1 MKIPYKHL
9 LRSLPECP
17 SINDISKKLFQLG
30 HEHETSDDIFDFELT
45 PNRGDCLSINGILR
59 ELSIFYDVNNDLPV
73 FEGDIDSF
81 ELDFLNNAP
90 DICPQISFLQIEID
104 EEISQYNELLESY
117 FRDLNLNKNNFFTDI
132 SNFLSYESGQPTHCY
147 DYKKINDQIIFENFY
162 GESDFTTLLDQQIKI
177 KGNNSI
183 FKLKNEIINLA
194 GVIGGKS
201 TACSEKTKSVLI
213 ECAYFKPEGIIG
225 KTLKYNIQSDAAY
238 KFERGVDFNNQNNVL
253 RRFVSI
259 VMDHTNIKS
268 MKIFSKKYQDIHRTS
283 LPIDIDSINNILG
296 TNIEESHYLKI
307 LSDLDF
313 TNSHNAIRTP
323 SHRHDIFSQNDLA
336 EEIARVIGY
345 DNIEKKDFN
354 ILSTKPTKE
363 FNEVENKIRDLLIEN
378 GFYEVINFPFVNE
391 CSDKAIFLDNPLD
404 SNKSFLRL
412 EIKQSLIDNLL
423 YNERRQK
430 DSVKLFEISNV
441 YSNQSKVTQEI
452 KIGIIGSGRVGKNY
466 RDFSKK
472 INKDYFEDILK
483 ELDPNNKFL
492 IEQIDRNTLDTKL
505 KNEIIYSEI
514 NLDNFS
520 DEILKKNSFS
530 NRPKD
535 YIKFKEISEFP
546 SSIRDLSFSVRDFNN
561 LALLENTILSYKNDI
576 LKEAFIFD
584 FYKNNKNN
592 EIKIGFRLVFQSTNN
607 TITDNEVD
615 EVLDDIIKL
624 ALSIN
629 GINLPG
635 L

>member
-17 SINDISKKLFQLG
+17 DIHDISKKLFQLG
-30 HEHETSDDIFDFELT
+30 HEHEISDEIFDFEFT

-59 ELSIFYDVNNDLPV
+59 ELSIFYDLNYDLPV

-81 ELDFLNNAP
+81 ELDFINNAP
-90 DICPQISFLQIEID
+90 DMCPQISFLQIEID
-104 EEISQYNELLESY
+104 EEISHYNEPLESY

-147 DYKKINDQIIFENFY
+147 DYKKINGQIIFENFY

-177 KGNNSI
+177 KDKNSI

-213 ECAYFKPEGIIG
+213 ECAYFQPEGIIG

-253 RRFVSI
+253 RRFISI
-259 VMDHTNIKS
+259 VMDHTKIKS
-268 MKIFSKKYQDIHRTS
+268 MKIFSKKYKDIDRIS
-283 LPIDIDSINNILG
+283 LPVDIDSINNILG
-296 TNIEESHYLKI
+296 TNIEKPEYLRI
-307 LSDLDF
+307 LGDLDF
-313 TNSHNAIRTP
+313 INSENMIRIP
-323 SHRHDIFSQNDLA
+323 SHRNDIFSQNDLA

-354 ILSTKPTKE
+354 ILNTKPAKE

-391 CSDKAIFLDNPLD
+391 SSDKAISLDNPLD
-404 SNKSFLRL
+404 SNKNFLRL
-412 EIKQSLIDNLL
+412 KIKQSLIDNLL

-430 DSVKLFEISNV
+430 DSIKLFEISNI
-441 YSNQSKVTQEI
+441 YSNEPNVTQKI
-452 KIGIIGSGRVGKNY
+452 NIGIIGSGRVAKNY

-483 ELDPNNKFL
+483 KLIPKNKFL
-492 IEQIDRNTLDTKL
+492 VEQIDRNTLDTKL

-514 NLDNFS
+514 NLDKFS
-520 DEILKKNSFS
+520 NEILKINSCS
-530 NRPKD
+530 NRPND
-535 YIKFKEISEFP
+535 YIKFEEISEFP
-546 SSIRDLSFSVRDFNN
+546 SSIRDLSFSVTDSNN

-576 LKEAFIFD
+576 LREVFIFD
-584 FYKNNKNN
+584 FYKNNNNN
-592 EIKIGFRLVFQSTNN
+592 EIKIGFRFVFQSTNN

-615 EVLDDIIKL
+615 LALDAIIKS